1 MTAESHSWDFLSH
14 VADLFAVGFFNPMSR
29 VFNVV
34 GLTIPSKSILYLKIS
49 RRTTITSFMSI
60 KALQNLIFYFICALG
75 CTLSL
80 TGCFMTTIGD
90 STPYCT
96 VALGLC
102 TRFEP
107 PTKIG
112 FFEKCLV
119 EGCTACLKYF
129 KLFLKKEMEASRQTA
144 TRGMT
149 RCRPCLLEFS
159 SASFS

>member
-1 MTAESHSWDFLSH
+1 
-14 VADLFAVGFFNPMSR
+14 
-29 VFNVV
+29 
-34 GLTIPSKSILYLKIS
+34 
-49 RRTTITSFMSI
+49 MSI
-60 KALQNLIFYFICALG
+60 IALQNLIFYFICALG

-119 EGCTACLKYF
+119 EGKTACLKYF

-149 RCRPCLLEFS
+149 RFGHDIFRDVGPGTSIYHFVRLDELS
-159 SASFS
+159 SNF